1 MPATKIIK
9 GKTIAIL
16 IADGVNDHLLNL
28 TKHELEAH
36 GADTRFI
43 ALESGSITAA
53 KHNSIA
59 VDYSIHT
66 VSQDA
71 FDGLYIPGGKR
82 SLQALI
88 SQKEVLHFVCAMYS
102 GGKHIAVDDE
112 AISLLEAACL
122 NKKLSSLN
130 PTELRANGIFVHT
143 NTIPAVKHFVKAIA
157 ADHPLPEYSY
167 DKQSNYETQNL
178 SNK

>member
-1 MPATKIIK
+1 MPAAKSIK

-36 GADTRFI
+36 GADTRFV
-43 ALESGSITAA
+43 ALQPGSITAA
-53 KHNSIA
+53 KRNSIA
-59 VDYSIHT
+59 VDYAIHT
-66 VSQDA
+66 VAQDA

-82 SLQALI
+82 SLQTLI
-88 SQKEVLHFVCAMYS
+88 SQKEVLDFVCSMYS

-112 AISLLEAACL
+112 AMSLLEAACL
-122 NKKLSSLN
+122 NPKLSSLN
-130 PTELRANGIFVHT
+130 HVELRTNGIFVHT

-157 ADHPLPEYSY
+157 ADHPLPDNSF
-167 DKQSNYETQNL
+167 DKQLKDEPHYL
-178 SNK
+178 VNK